1 MLLSGQKRKNK
12 LKNFFKKCKEVQIA
26 KDRKF
31 AKLLI
36 ESRYPA
42 NKLNQTDWLF
52 KSYMF
57 WEMQI
62 VVKVK

>member
-1 MLLSGQKRKNK
+1 M
-12 LKNFFKKCKEVQIA
+12 QIA